1 MACSIVIV
9 STASAELC
17 LLTSLIGG
25 IVATGAFLIIVFR
38 EIVLTRMLGSMD
50 SVLLTTAAMI

>member
-25 IVATGAFLIIVFR
+25 IVATGALIIVFR
-38 EIVLTRMLGSMD
+38 EIVMTRMLGSMD

>member
-25 IVATGAFLIIVFR
+25 IVATGALIIVFR
-38 EIVLTRMLGSMD
+38 EIVMTRMLESMD